1 MNKMNQW
8 PKQVTELPTESYLAI
23 ITNNSVNV
31 PGDERSRTN
40 PGHGYPA
47 YTERSFNIE
56 VYESED
62 SWKKEVERL
71 TLSKSP
77 FQAVRINPAKITTS
91 VSVTVQ
97 A

>member
-1 MNKMNQW
+1 MSKMNKW
-8 PKQVTELPTESYLAI
+8 PKAVIELPTESYLAI
-23 ITNNSVNV
+23 ITNNTVNV

-56 VYESED
+56 VYDSED
-62 SWKKEVERL
+62 SWRKEVERL

-91 VSVTVQ
+91 VSVTVE